1 MFFQILDMWFKSL
14 LKKKCSQVRL
24 KFLCKSNYSNKST
37 ELQFVGHFTQPLS
50 SRSVYPVGQLFLH
63 KVFGYRGIILHPWI
77 ASVYEK
83 RRQRHGKIQSKGKL
97 AGTSL
102 NVQTYYQV
110 LMDMRDYPCHQSENA
125 FTFTSLNVSDPVNLI
140 DYIPGIDYVDHN
152 NILPYKSDI
161 KNPIQHQLFEYFFD
175 FKKDKKFGVSR
186 LFKVWQQENSNFLEV
201 DKVYTSVYNNLKIV
215 ITPFYLGFINELIG
229 KDEHW
234 WRYTIC
240 VENMGDDEVIIEQR
254 HWKIISNGS
263 VKKSKNLGE
272 DKNPLVLDKKQPIYI
287 NSSHISLEASSGTV
301 RGLLKIRLKNGK
313 KIDVRTP
320 TFFLESRCAFQP

>member
-1 MFFQILDMWFKSL
+1 MWFKCL
-14 LKKKCSQVRL
+14 LNKNLAVVRL
-24 KFLCKSNYSNKST
+24 KVFCKSNYSNKST
-37 ELQFVGHFTQPLS
+37 KLQFVGHLTQPLS
-50 SRSVYPVGQLFLH
+50 YRSVYPVGQLFLH
-63 KVFGYRGIILHPWI
+63 KIFGYRGIILHPWI

-83 RRQRHGKIQSKGKL
+83 RRHRNSKFQSKGKL

-125 FTFTSLNVSDPVNLI
+125 FTFTSLNVSDSVNLI

-152 NILPYKSDI
+152 NILPYKSDL
-161 KNPIQHQLFEYFFD
+161 KSPIQHQLFEHFFD
-175 FKKDKKFGVSR
+175 IKKDKQYGVSKT
-186 LFKVWQQENSNFLEV
+186 FKMWQQENSSFLEV
-201 DKVYTSVYNNLKIV
+201 DKVYTSVYKQLKII

-272 DKNPLVLDKKQPIYI
+272 ENKPLKLNKKQPVYI

-301 RGLLKIRLKNGK
+301 RGTLKIRLNSGNR
-313 KIDVRTP
+313 IDVKTP